1 MFGWIKNKIE
11 AYKANRKLAKQVDP
25 YEFKKAAREIR
36 DLAILAAQLNPK
48 ERDIQ
53 KLIRNV
59 LVEMDRLS
67 EMADRPEFRRLS
79 TGKRLL
85 LRQGLK
91 ESRDQLL
98 ESIESAP
105 SPTQTIQ

>member
-1 MFGWIKNKIE
+1 MFGWFKEKIE
-11 AYKANRKLAKQVDP
+11 GYKAQRKLAKQVDP
-25 YEFKKAAREIR
+25 YALKKMAMEIR
-36 DLAILAAQLNPK
+36 DLAVLASQLNPR

-59 LVEMDRLS
+59 LVEMDRLA
-67 EMADRPEFRRLS
+67 ELADRREFKRLS

>member
-1 MFGWIKNKIE
+1 MIGWFKNKIE
-11 AYKANRKLAKQVDP
+11 SFKAHRELARQIDP
-25 YEFKKAAREIR
+25 RHLKEMALDIR
-36 DLAILAAQLNPK
+36 DLAVLASQLNPK

-59 LVEMDRLS
+59 IIEMDRLS
-67 EMADRPEFRRLS
+67 KLADRPEFKRLS

-105 SPTQTIQ
+105 TPTQTVQ

>member
-1 MFGWIKNKIE
+1 MFGWFKRKIE
-11 AYKANRKLAKQVDP
+11 ELKAQRKLARQIDP
-25 YEFKKAAREIR
+25 RRLKAMALEIR
-36 DLAILAAQLNPK
+36 DLAALAAQLNPK

-67 EMADRPEFRRLS
+67 ELADRPEFKRLS

-98 ESIESAP
+98 ETIESAP
-105 SPTQTIQ
+105 APTQTVQ

>member
-1 MFGWIKNKIE
+1 MFGWIKDKIE
-11 AYKANRKLAKQVDP
+11 TYKANRKLAKQVDP
-25 YEFKKAAREIR
+25 YEFKKTAREIR
-36 DLAILAAQLNPK
+36 DLAVLAAQLNPR

-59 LVEMDRLS
+59 LVEMERLS

-105 SPTQTIQ
+105 SPTQTLQ